1 TGTRYANVL
10 PIPVPA
16 SIATCAP
23 RSTASATISAIL
35 ACASRYVKPGS
46 CRARRPVGPKRCA
59 SSSIARLYPEP
70 AGRRPG
76 ESVFPAANRGPS
88 SRAATVSKGSAA
100 PVRSVREIAKSS
112 FFQARSYSNGQYRAA
127 HAAAARYTCVT
138 RTPHLAIRI
147 NDDKTE
153 IARRLDRRGG
163 GAYTTGQNSLV
174 RRLRAG
180 IPRPD

>member
-1 TGTRYANVL
+1 
-10 PIPVPA
+10 
-16 SIATCAP
+16 
-23 RSTASATISAIL
+23 
-35 ACASRYVKPGS
+35 
-46 CRARRPVGPKRCA
+46 PKRCA

-100 PVRSVREIAKSS
+100 PVRSVREIARSS

-180 IPRPD
+180 IPRPDRSDARQRHADRAESEDLPELLPAPLGPARRRPRRALDLRLHHEPGRRRAEQ